1 MLFCYVA
8 YKTSQYDYEYAKF
21 DPYEILQVE
30 VGASPAVV
38 KSAYRKLSLIYHP
51 DKKTGDEKTF
61 MKITRAHQVYQ
72 RLFSLYRIIISNFL
86 HFGWQALTDET
97 ARRNWEMYGNPDGPE
112 AISFGIALPSWIVEK
127 ENSIWVLGLYAL
139 LFMVA
144 LPVSVGTWWYRSIRY
159 SGDQV
164 LLDTT
169 QMYYYFFHK
178 TPHMAIKRVLM
189 ILGAS
194 AEFHRRNNQEIQER
208 RSDNTEVPQLMK
220 RLPQLNEKN
229 KEKPLCFMYS
239 IKARS
244 LLHAHLTRLDL
255 PQSTLEEDRCAVVR
269 ILAFKHYP
277 HLLLTKIL

>member
-1 MLFCYVA
+1 
-8 YKTSQYDYEYAKF
+8 
-21 DPYEILQVE
+21 
-30 VGASPAVV
+30 
-38 KSAYRKLSLIYHP
+38 
-51 DKKTGDEKTF
+51 
-61 MKITRAHQVYQ
+61 
-72 RLFSLYRIIISNFL
+72 
-86 HFGWQALTDET
+86 
-97 ARRNWEMYGNPDGPE
+97 MYGNPDGPE

-159 SGDQV
+159 SGEQV

-194 AEFHRRNNQEIQER
+194 AEFHRRNNPEIQER

-229 KEKPLCFMYS
+229 KERPLCFLYS
-239 IKARS
+239 IKARA

-255 PQSTLEEDRCAVVR
+255 PQSTLEEDRCAVVC
-269 ILAFKHYP
+269 IFFLNFKHR
-277 HLLLTKIL
+277 IDIFF

>member
-1 MLFCYVA
+1 MCRQLAIILGWALFFYVA
-8 YKTSQYDYEYAKF
+8 YKTSQYDYELANF

-30 VGASPAVV
+30 PGSSAAVI
-38 KSAYRKLSLIYHP
+38 KSSYRKLSLIHHP
-51 DKKTGDEKTF
+51 DKETGDEKAF
-61 MKITRAHQVYQ
+61 MKLTKAYQVT
-72 RLFSLYRIIISNFL
+72 N
-86 HFGWQALTDET
+86 
-97 ARRNWEMYGNPDGPE
+97 RRNWEMYGNPDGPG

-194 AEFHRRNNQEIQER
+194 AEFHRRNNQDILER
-208 RSDNTEVPQLMK
+208 PSDNLEVPQLMK

-229 KEKPLCFMYS
+229 KERPLCFIYS

-255 PQSTLEEDRCAVVR
+255 PKSTLEEDRQAVVR
-269 ILAFKHYP
+269 VL
-277 HLLLTKIL
+277 

>member
-1 MLFCYVA
+1 
-8 YKTSQYDYEYAKF
+8 
-21 DPYEILQVE
+21 
-30 VGASPAVV
+30 
-38 KSAYRKLSLIYHP
+38 
-51 DKKTGDEKTF
+51 
-61 MKITRAHQVYQ
+61 
-72 RLFSLYRIIISNFL
+72 
-86 HFGWQALTDET
+86 
-97 ARRNWEMYGNPDGPE
+97 MYGNPDGPG

-194 AEFHRRNNQEIQER
+194 AEFHRRNNPEIQER

-229 KEKPLCFMYS
+229 KERPLCFMYS
-239 IKARS
+239 IKART

-269 ILAFKHYP
+269 SLVSNIQYLSF
-277 HLLLTKIL
+277 

>member
-1 MLFCYVA
+1 
-8 YKTSQYDYEYAKF
+8 
-21 DPYEILQVE
+21 
-30 VGASPAVV
+30 
-38 KSAYRKLSLIYHP
+38 
-51 DKKTGDEKTF
+51 
-61 MKITRAHQVYQ
+61 
-72 RLFSLYRIIISNFL
+72 
-86 HFGWQALTDET
+86 
-97 ARRNWEMYGNPDGPE
+97 MYGNPDGPG

-194 AEFHRRNNQEIQER
+194 AEFHRRNNQDILER
-208 RSDNTEVPQLMK
+208 PSDNLEVPQLMK

-229 KEKPLCFMYS
+229 KERPLCFIYS

-255 PQSTLEEDRCAVVR
+255 PKSTLEEDRQAMVRAVSCLKT
-269 ILAFKHYP
+269 IGS
-277 HLLLTKIL
+277 II